1 MRSHCEI
8 APSVMPSFSASAV
21 RVPAASMAFCKPGSM
36 CFSIVPQISD
46 AKHDC
51 QATLN
56 RKTDSRAYRAGM
68 ALLIDQRAIGGR
80 IRAARKRAGMT
91 QDQLAAKF
99 DITKSAVSQW
109 ESGSTMPDI
118 RPIIALCQA
127 TSDNSADEI
136 LLGAASVRVT
146 LAEKQLL
153 QLIRELPLAF
163 QVALSEHIN
172 KQWELAHPERV
183 GPGAPFAKVR
193 SPQP

>member
-1 MRSHCEI
+1 M
-8 APSVMPSFSASAV
+8 
-21 RVPAASMAFCKPGSM
+21 
-36 CFSIVPQISD
+36 VPQISE
-46 AKHDC
+46 AKPDC
-51 QATLN
+51 QAPLN
-56 RKTDSRAYRAGM
+56 RKANFRAYREGM
-68 ALLIDQRAIGGR
+68 AIQVDQRAIGGR

-127 TSDNSADEI
+127 TPDNSADEI
-136 LLGAASVRVT
+136 LLGATSVRVS
-146 LAEKQLL
+146 LIEKQLL
-153 QLIRELPLAF
+153 QLIRELPPAF

-183 GPGAPFAKVR
+183 GIGAPFAKAKA
-193 SPQP
+193 PQP